1 MLREEVL
8 PLYLSTGICTG
19 SHVGCPLPPRL
30 SVGGAVFVEGGI
42 VVGAGSSAFI
52 VTWNILIVF
61 DSKVQ
66 SVVSSMLFC

>member
-30 SVGGAVFVEGGI
+30 SVGGAVFVE
-42 VVGAGSSAFI
+42 
-52 VTWNILIVF
+52 NILIVI

>member
-42 VVGAGSSAFI
+42 VVGAGNSACLSDFYCHMEHP
-52 VTWNILIVF
+52 NSF
-61 DSKVQ
+61 
-66 SVVSSMLFC
+66 